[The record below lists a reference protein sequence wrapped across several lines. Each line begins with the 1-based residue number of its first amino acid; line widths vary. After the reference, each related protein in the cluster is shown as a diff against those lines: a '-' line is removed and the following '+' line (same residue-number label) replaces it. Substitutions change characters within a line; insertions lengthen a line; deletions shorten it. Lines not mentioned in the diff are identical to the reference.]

1 MTTEKSEN
9 CDQKEALITYWLEK
23 AHESL
28 QSARSEYENGRLSFA
43 MNRIYYAAFYALTA
57 LFRDRDRV
65 FKKHKGLRSALH
77 RDLVKNGIV
86 EMHWGKF
93 FDDVFESRQRGDYT
107 PMVIFEPDQVEEFL
121 RQTEGFLKDMA
132 KLINRF

>member
-1 MTTEKSEN
+1 MTSEKSESS
-9 CDQKEALITYWLEK
+9 DQKEALITYWLEK

-28 QSARSEYENGRLSFA
+28 KSAKSEYESGRLSFA
-43 MNRIYYAAFYALTA
+43 MNRIYYASFYVLTA
-57 LFRDRDRV
+57 LFRDRGRV

-86 EMHWGKF
+86 EKHWGKF

-107 PMVIFEPDQVEEFL
+107 PMVIFEPDQVEDFL
-121 RQTEGFLKDMA
+121 RQSEDFIKNIA
-132 KLINRF
+132 RLINK

>member
-1 MTTEKSEN
+1 MTSEQSKSR
-9 CDQKEALITYWLEK
+9 DQKEALVAYWLEK

-28 QSARSEYENGRLSFA
+28 QSAKSEYESGRLSFA
-43 MNRIYYAAFYALTA
+43 MNRLYYAAFYALTA

-86 EMHWGKF
+86 ETHWGKF

-107 PMVIFEPDQVEEFL
+107 PMVIFEPDQVEDFL
-121 RQTEGFLKDMA
+121 RQTEGFLKDMT

>member
-1 MTTEKSEN
+1 MTSEQPESRN
-9 CDQKEALITYWLEK
+9 QKEILVAYWLEK

-28 QSARSEYENGRLSFA
+28 QSARSEYESGRLSFA

-57 LFRDRDRV
+57 LFRDRDRA

-86 EMHWGKF
+86 ETHWGKF

-107 PMVIFEPDQVEEFL
+107 PLSYLNRTRWRNFCV
-121 RQTEGFLKDMA
+121 RQKALSKIW
-132 KLINRF
+132 KN

>member
-1 MTTEKSEN
+1 
-9 CDQKEALITYWLEK
+9 
-23 AHESL
+23 
-28 QSARSEYENGRLSFA
+28 

-57 LFRDRDRV
+57 LFRDRDHV

-86 EMHWGKF
+86 EIHWGKF

-107 PMVIFEPDQVEEFL
+107 PMVMFEPDQVEDFL
-121 RQTEGFLKDMA
+121 QQTEGFLKAMT
-132 KLINRF
+132 KLINK